1 MRMVLPS
8 LWLTLL
14 FVGTGCSR
22 EPDVDNV
29 PVGAD
34 VQLTRDDGAL
44 GEGKLVE
51 RTPDAVRV
59 DVGPVTRSVER
70 DKIAAVQVR
79 NAEAPAP
86 IPEAARFREI
96 VVPAETPLK
105 VRLTSSV
112 GSATSTVEDPVQA
125 ELAEAVVI
133 NGVTVLPAGSAVR
146 GHVTA
151 VQTAGKVKGRASL
164 GVRFDAI
171 SAAGERYPIDAQF
184 ARTAESTK
192 TRDAERVAIPAAIG
206 AIVGA
211 AIGEGKGAAIGAA
224 AGGGA
229 GAAVVMSTSGPE
241 IVLGPGTILS
251 LEAGRA
257 IEVRVPIERPGAN

>member
-1 MRMVLPS
+1 MRMSLPS
-8 LWLTLL
+8 LTLSL
-14 FVGTGCSR
+14 LIVSIGCSK

-34 VQLTRDDGAL
+34 VQLTREDGAL
-44 GEGKLVE
+44 VEGKLVE
-51 RTPDAVRV
+51 RNAEAVRV

-79 NAEAPAP
+79 NTEKPAP

-96 VVPAETPLK
+96 IVPAETQLK
-105 VRLTSSV
+105 LRLTNAV
-112 GSATSTVEDPVQA
+112 GSATSSVEDPVQA
-125 ELAEAVVI
+125 ELSEAVVI
-133 NGVTVLPAGSAVR
+133 NGITVLPAGSAAR

-151 VQTAGKVKGRASL
+151 VETAGKVKGRASL
-164 GVRFDAI
+164 AIRFDSVAV
-171 SAAGERYPIDAQF
+171 AGERYAIDAQF

-192 TRDAERVAIPAAIG
+192 ARDAQRVAIPAAIG
-206 AIVGA
+206 AVIGA
-211 AIGEGKGAAIGAA
+211 VVGEGKGAAIGAA

-229 GAAVVMSTSGPE
+229 GAAVVLSTSGPE
-241 IVLGPGTILS
+241 IVLGPGSILS

-257 IEVRVPIERPGAN
+257 IEVRVPIERP